1 MENQL
6 ISVVLEVESKGAS
19 YKRVAELVIEM
30 GEIKAK
36 KIILDTQTAEH
47 HVAAYALKQEELA

>member
-1 MENQL
+1 
-6 ISVVLEVESKGAS
+6 VVLEVESKGAL

-36 KIILDTQTAEH
+36 KIIRDTQTAEH
-47 HVAAYALKQEELA
+47 RAAAYALKQEELA